1 MDKNKIALFVAAA
14 MLAGNMAVFAE
25 ENVSESTEDVSILET
40 AGETENG
47 NLPDIEESGDETVQ
61 PEEPESEP
69 EKSDG
74 TDSNDTD
81 PNEPESEN
89 NENTEKNTES
99 VTAGSDNQEKDVPES
114 NIKEQVSTAE
124 DNDESKISDKLDEI
138 KQFFRDVKEDS
149 DGYLNELKKMFGKID
164 LPDRN
169 EVLSKLAEIKKKLK
183 DFTID
188 VFVKGVNID
197 FEQYGNVK
205 PVIKNDRTLAPVRA
219 ITEALGADVKW
230 DAETDTIT
238 VTKGD
243 IVITMKIGSTSADV
257 SGTETELDTAPE
269 IVDGRTLVPM
279 RFIAESMDLNVDW
292 DEASSSIIIE

>member
-69 EKSDG
+69 EKSDD

-81 PNEPESEN
+81 PNEPES
-89 NENTEKNTES
+89 ENTEKNTES

-124 DNDESKISDKLDEI
+124 DDEVKTSDKIDEI
-138 KQFFRDVKEDS
+138 KQLFKDVKEDS
-149 DGYLNELKKMFGKID
+149 AGYLKELKKMFGKID

-238 VTKGD
+238 VTKGN